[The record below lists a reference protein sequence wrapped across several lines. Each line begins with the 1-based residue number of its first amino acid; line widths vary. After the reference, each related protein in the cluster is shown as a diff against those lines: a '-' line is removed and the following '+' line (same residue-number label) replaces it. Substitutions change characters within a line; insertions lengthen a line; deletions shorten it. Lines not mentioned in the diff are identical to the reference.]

1 MRPTADLVVFNEEI
15 FNRRLHFL
23 CIAGGYWSC
32 SSGDKKKLIN
42 QVTSQNHVI
51 EVSCNFMSG
60 NFSLYLITMPSLVA
74 IDIVIVKICFLLV
87 T

>member
-32 SSGDKKKLIN
+32 SSGDKKN
-42 QVTSQNHVI
+42 
-51 EVSCNFMSG
+51 
-60 NFSLYLITMPSLVA
+60 
-74 IDIVIVKICFLLV
+74 
-87 T
+87 